1 MTTVSRRSTVLGATA
16 RTFLRPIFEH
26 VNPAGPGRI
35 VLRGTVA
42 AGSVLGGMSAA
53 AGTRVVDDVVPGEMI
68 VPGHLLDD
76 AIILYLHGGGYVAGS
91 ARLERAVTSDLA
103 AATGM
108 RVLALDY
115 RLAPA
120 HPFPAARTDAL
131 AAYRSLIARGYAP
144 GRIAVVGVSAGAH
157 LAMSMLTT
165 LIEIGET
172 GPGAVVLFSPLLDTS
187 CEEALRADSLTRDP
201 FLPPVFAQ
209 RCAGV
214 YVGSRDRRSAHL
226 DVFQAPTSML
236 AEMPPIVSFVGST
249 ECFASD
255 AVRLHTALLDAGV
268 PSSTFTVPGQV
279 HSFVSLCRRL
289 PEARTSVLDA
299 AAFLRRRLSSDS
311 PELTEM
317 PELADSPDHSEADTA
332 MTGLHSLTPT
342 DDSFFDTAP
351 VRGSHTVFVP
361 VSPARLWREL
371 SADDAVKSWS
381 PGVTQTKWDVSTVR
395 GVGAVRN
402 VTLLGAATVEERFY
416 RWDENRRMTF
426 SASGI
431 SRPIC
436 RAFAEDYILEP
447 EGAGTRFTW
456 RAAMDPVG
464 PVFVHKVAGS
474 GLSAVLAHMTK
485 GLVRRSLDG

>member
-1 MTTVSRRSTVLGATA
+1 MNVSRRSTALAATT
-16 RTFLRPIFEH
+16 RMLLRPIFEH

-35 VLRGTVA
+35 VLRSTVA

-53 AGTRVVDDVVPGEMI
+53 SGTRVVEDVVPGEMI
-68 VPGHLLDD
+68 VPEDALDNE
-76 AIILYLHGGGYVAGS
+76 IILYLHGGGYVAGS

-103 AATGM
+103 IATGM

-120 HPFPAARTDAL
+120 HRFPAARTDAL
-131 AAYRSLIARGYAP
+131 AAYRSLIARGHSP
-144 GRIAVVGVSAGAH
+144 DRIAIVGVSAGAH

-165 LIEIGET
+165 LIENGDA

-187 CEEALRADSLTRDP
+187 GEEALRADNLARDP

-209 RCAGV
+209 RCADV
-214 YVGSRDRRSAHL
+214 YVGNEDRSSPHI
-226 DVFQAPTSML
+226 DVFYAPPSML
-236 AEMPPIVSFVGST
+236 AEMPPIASFVGST
-249 ECFASD
+249 ECVGSD
-255 AVRLHTALLDAGV
+255 AARLNAALLDAGV
-268 PSSTFTVPGQV
+268 PSATFTVPGQV

-289 PEARTSVLDA
+289 PEAHAAVVDA
-299 AAFLRRRLSSDS
+299 AAFLRRHLCSEPRELDEYTDLPEEDS
-311 PELTEM
+311 
-317 PELADSPDHSEADTA
+317 A
-332 MTGLHSLTPT
+332 MTGMHSLTAT

-351 VRGSHTVFVP
+351 VRGSHTTFVP
-361 VSPARLWREL
+361 VPPERLWREL
-371 SADDAVKSWS
+371 SADDAVQSWS
-381 PGVTQTKWDVSTVR
+381 PGVTQAEWDGSVTR

-426 SASGI
+426 TADSI

-447 EGAGTRFTW
+447 EGVGTRFTW

-464 PVFVHKVAGS
+464 PAFVHKVAGA

-485 GLVRRSLDG
+485 GLVRRCREA